1 MPNWCNVYYTL
12 MGVGPDGHNA
22 ITDLH
27 AKLNTLWKQKSCKDL
42 WWVEIE
48 EYLLGTN
55 VFRIP
60 CSKRGYIIDI
70 SDLNFDTFHISCDD
84 AWSANVAHLYS
95 LLGMLY
101 GNAIQIN
108 YIATEPGMCLFY
120 TNDSGLLPR
129 YNCNGYM
136 ELPFHEALG
145 NPLLFKPMANN
156 PCFVEKQEVQD
167 YIFYPHQFKDCKGN
181 YHYFDNAG
189 IELYDVEGDED
200 YVIEEVS
207 RALNLDDTKFETIDD
222 LVNTADKYGL
232 ELSVDE
238 FEYVP
243 IEDLVESERMLNSL
257 TESYKNINNP
267 K

>member
-1 MPNWCNVYYTL
+1 MPNWCGVYYTL

-27 AKLNTLWKQKSCKDL
+27 TKLNTLWKQKSCGEL
-42 WWVEIE
+42 WWVDVE

-70 SDLNFDTFHISCDD
+70 SDLNFDTFHIVCDD
-84 AWSANVAHLYS
+84 AWSANAAHLYS

-120 TNDSGLLPR
+120 TNDRGMLPR

-136 ELPFHEALG
+136 EIPFHEALS
-145 NPLLFKPMANN
+145 NPLFFKPMANN
-156 PCFVEKQEVQD
+156 PCFVEKQDVQD
-167 YIFYPHQFKDCKGN
+167 YIFYPHRFS
-181 YHYFDNAG
+181 DNVG
-189 IELYDVEGDED
+189 IDLYDIEGDED

-222 LVNTADKYGL
+222 LVKTADKYGL

-238 FEYVP
+238 FKYVP
-243 IEDLVESERMLNSL
+243 IEDLVEEERRFNEIM
-257 TESYKNINNP
+257 EVRKNQNCP
-267 K
+267 LL